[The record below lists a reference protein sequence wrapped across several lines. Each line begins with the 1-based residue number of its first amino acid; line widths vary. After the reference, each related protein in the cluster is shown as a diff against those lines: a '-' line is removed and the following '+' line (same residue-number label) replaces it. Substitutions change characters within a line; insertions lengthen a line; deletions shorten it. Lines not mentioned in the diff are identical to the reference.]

1 MPLAGDAMTKKAE
14 PPKTSRILLV
24 DDHPVVRDG
33 LAEAI
38 RSEPGLDVCGVADDR
53 HEALHAAETSNPDLV
68 IIDLLLKSSSG
79 LELIK
84 DMHARWPRLLIL
96 VVSMQEE
103 QVYAE
108 RVLRAGARGYITKQR
123 ATRDILAAIHR
134 VLAGGIYLNSE
145 IASTVLQRLTSNP
158 EATSD
163 SLTDSL
169 TDRELQVFELTGIG
183 LSTRE
188 LAERLHLDVKTVE
201 TYRARIKEKLKLKDG
216 NEMLKLAIRWN
227 RDRSLGSELPK

>member
-1 MPLAGDAMTKKAE
+1 MTQRTDSGKIV
-14 PPKTSRILLV
+14 RILLV

-38 RSEPGLDVCGVADDR
+38 RQEPDLEVCGMAEDR
-53 HEALHAAETSNPDLV
+53 HQAFQVAETAQPDLAV
-68 IIDLLLKSSSG
+68 VDLLLKSSSG

-84 DMHARWPRLLIL
+84 DLHARWPKLQIL

-103 QVYAE
+103 KVYAE

-123 ATRDILAAIHR
+123 ATRDIVAAIR
-134 VLAGGIYLNSE
+134 RILGGEIYLSAE
-145 IASTVLQRLTSNP
+145 IASTVLQRLIADP
-158 EATSD
+158 GAGCE
-163 SLTDSL
+163 SLTDSM

-188 LAERLHLDVKTVE
+188 VAERLHLDVKTVE
-201 TYRARIKEKLKLKDG
+201 TYRARIKEKLNLKDG
-216 NEMLKLAIRWN
+216 AELLKMAIRWN
-227 RDRSLGSELPK
+227 QERSSSSELPR